1 MLHGAHEALMTALT
15 EGTWEPQADC
25 EQSRNS
31 LCLLLQKAVAGG
43 GVGRAGG
50 GQSREHGHRG
60 GWTRDVA
67 DGDKGPYLGHYRK
80 VVATEFSVD
89 LGWRR

>member
-15 EGTWEPQADC
+15 EGTWEPRADC

-31 LCLLLQKAVAGG
+31 LCLLLQKAVGE
-43 GVGRAGG
+43 
-50 GQSREHGHRG
+50 GQCRRG
-60 GWTRDVA
+60 AEQRTWPPWGLDWGADVA

-80 VVATEFSVD
+80 VVATEFSVG